1 MEVPKFEDCFK
12 YAKQELYSK
21 LEKERNLRKVAE
33 LFYAFLTTPDEMEN
47 FVELF
52 DKLKTKIPMHLR
64 SSDDCK

>member
-52 DKLKTKIPMHLR
+52 DKLKTKIAMHLR
-64 SSDDCK
+64 TSDDCK